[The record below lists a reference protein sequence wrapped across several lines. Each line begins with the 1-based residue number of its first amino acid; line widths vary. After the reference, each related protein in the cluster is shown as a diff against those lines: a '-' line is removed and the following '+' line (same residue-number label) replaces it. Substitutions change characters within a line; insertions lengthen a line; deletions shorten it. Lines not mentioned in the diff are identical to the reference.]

1 MEKRALLKKR
11 CIQFAKFALSVGIL
25 AYLIW
30 DSVRRGEG
38 LFSDEYGFHPER
50 LWALLTYA
58 AANWSILALAF
69 VATFLSVTITFVR
82 WWLLIRAVDVP
93 ITLRESLRFSFV
105 GYLLNLAPMGIVGGD
120 LAKAVLVARHCPDH
134 RAQCVASVFVDR
146 VVGLY
151 VLFLVASGAIVITGF
166 YGTGPMILQ
175 SACRLTLVVSALATF
190 MLIAAWA
197 PDWTNG
203 KLLLSLERLPVIG
216 GPIARF
222 AVSFRAY
229 GQKPGTLALSLL
241 MTFPVHLL
249 FAVAVFL
256 VGIAMFPKVHSLERH
271 FVFAPLA
278 GVMQILPISIGPS
291 EFVLDRLFV
300 LMPTS
305 DGGMVPS
312 GQGMVTLL
320 VYRVFSL
327 LISTVGVVYFLTSRE
342 EWTEALHEVEESPE
356 VIPIEG
362 GACPNDA

>member
-1 MEKRALLKKR
+1 MEKRGLLKKR
-11 CIQFAKFALSVGIL
+11 CIQFAKIALSLGIL
-25 AYLIW
+25 AYLVW

-38 LFSDEYGFHPER
+38 LFSDERGFHPER
-50 LWALLTYA
+50 LRALLTYA
-58 AANWSILALAF
+58 ASNWSILVLAF
-69 VATFLSVTITFVR
+69 AATFLSVMITFVR

-93 ITLRESLRFSFV
+93 IAFRESLRFSFV

-120 LAKAVLVARHCPDH
+120 LAKAVLVARHYPGH
-134 RAQCVASVFVDR
+134 RAECVASVFVDR

-151 VLFLVASGAIVITGF
+151 VLFLVASVAILITGF
-166 YGTGPMILQ
+166 YNTGPMILQ
-175 SACRLTLVVSALATF
+175 SACRLTLVASLVATVL
-190 MLIAAWA
+190 LIAAWA

-203 KLLLSLERLPVIG
+203 KSLLFLERLPLIG

-229 GQKPGTLALSLL
+229 GRKPGILAISLL

-256 VGIAMFPKVHSLERH
+256 VGIAMFPKVHSLGHH

-278 GVMQILPISIGPS
+278 GVMQILPISIGPA

-300 LMPTS
+300 LMPTL
-305 DGGMVPS
+305 DGGVIPS

-320 VYRVFSL
+320 FYRVFSV
-327 LISTVGVVYFLTSRE
+327 LISVVGVVYYLTSRE
-342 EWTEALHEVEESPE
+342 EWAEALHEVEESPE
-356 VIPIEG
+356 ALQIEG
-362 GACPNDA
+362 SHSP